1 MTRERLAGL
10 SEELLQKLADK
21 LDVDIPDEA
30 HLDDIVDLVTDAL
43 EDAREDHEQSNN
55 NAIRVEERKYQLAR
69 FFSEKDLATVT
80 DDNVLLPDRYNE
92 TRMHLIVRDPAW
104 AFCYWDVRD
113 EQLVAVTADSE
124 FQQLILRIVE
134 MDNPDFDDH
143 TVVDSFEIPVRL
155 NDKSRYINLPRQD
168 ASYYTE
174 LSGLCGER
182 HISICRSNPISVPRG
197 GLPDTVTEAR
207 SADERKDRV
216 LALSGLEHLGVPRFG
231 SEIPG
236 RIISLIDRY
245 AGSD

>member
-30 HLDDIVDLVTDAL
+30 HPDEIVDLVTDAL
-43 EDAREDHEQSNN
+43 EEAREEHEQSNN

-69 FFSEKDLATVT
+69 FFSEKDLATVV
-80 DDNVLLPDRYNE
+80 DDTILLPDRYNE
-92 TRMHLIVRDPAW
+92 TRMHLMVRDPAW

-113 EQLVAVTADSE
+113 EQLVAVTADPE
-124 FQQLILRIVE
+124 FQELILRIVE

-197 GLPDTVTEAR
+197 GLPDTVTEAGPV
-207 SADERKDRV
+207 DERKDRV

-231 SEIPG
+231 SDIPG

-245 AGSD
+245 ADSD